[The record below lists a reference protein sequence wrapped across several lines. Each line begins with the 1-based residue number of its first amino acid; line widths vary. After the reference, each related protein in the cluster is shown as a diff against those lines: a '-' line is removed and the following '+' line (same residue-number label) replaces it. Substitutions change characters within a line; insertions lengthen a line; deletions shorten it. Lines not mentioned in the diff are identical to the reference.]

1 MNFFKKTKG
10 SITVLVTLILV
21 PTIFFEGFMVDLAR
35 IKLYSNQAV
44 MTADN
49 YGEAVISMYDNLL
62 KELYGLFAITQ
73 EISQDEEVLKQ
84 LSNLEEYIKSS
95 FHPTENEIGWKHLE
109 GVQGYMGLNS
119 SREGF
124 MPYKDAD
131 VTLSYEVVPDSALSN
146 ASILGTQIGD
156 FMKFRIVLTLF
167 DSDDAIFDAIEAIS
181 NGEKDAEAI
190 EKQSEL
196 TEQAGKVLDRTR
208 EYYEILKRLNH
219 YPDYI
224 DGINSAYE
232 SVKSG
237 FSTITGAK
245 YYKTYR
251 DYVENKEKIKDA
263 VEKREELEDGEELSA
278 QEKKYADMYDDY
290 WECAESGSL
299 EIYEDYTKNREEVKK
314 AAEKKSAGQ
323 SLSTEEKKYAKLY
336 EEHWDNEEKRKE
348 KLKQRF
354 ENYLG
359 MVIASTE
366 DDMVDF
372 ESFNSLV
379 NELAIKA
386 YEVKKELRVLKE
398 CRDSLN
404 ETLQS
409 EKVSD
414 DIKKGMK
421 DDLLQID
428 KLFEANGIYSADNYI
443 KLAEFIGENSTCNAD
458 YELQTEDI
466 SLRIEER
473 ENAHLEVSGSVPEWY
488 GSLNKNKYK
497 NFMNVTAYKELY
509 SSLNDCFETGN
520 SSEAEEKAK
529 KKRKEAEDSQKEAE
543 KQLNEDEETSA
554 RDIPESFHFGNEH
567 NQGEFKVTN
576 MIKNAASLFKSNSFA
591 EAGNKLLI
599 KAYTVAYNFSMF
611 SSRVTNVKE
620 GEEKKKSLTGYE
632 MAENI
637 NYLYQAE
644 LEYLFGGLNSSADNL
659 KSARNW
665 ILTFRSVVNYVATY
679 SIDEINKP
687 IQSIAKLASAVNPL
701 LGVVVSGVLRLAV
714 ATIETVGDWEELKK
728 GEGVIVI
735 KQKLKDLTSYDK
747 FKDMIKSD
755 GNENISSSS
764 NTNSNNDKKKFSD
777 IKLNYEQYLLVLIIF
792 LTEDNQLLERTGNL
806 ITLNVNTVKQH
817 LKKGEN
823 LSELE
828 FKLTDA
834 YTAVNATCE
843 VHLDFVVMPDGFAKK
858 VADDDTYEEVKTFEK
873 NRYKFTVTRGY

>member
-73 EISQDEEVLKQ
+73 DEEALKQ
-84 LSNLEEYIKSS
+84 LSNLEEYMKSS
-95 FHPTENEIGWKHLE
+95 FNPEENEIGWKHLE
-109 GVQGYMGLNS
+109 GVQGYMGFNS

-131 VTLSYEVVPDSALSN
+131 VALSREVVPDSALSN

-156 FMKFRIVLTLF
+156 FMKFRIALTLF
-167 DSDDAIFDAIEAIS
+167 DSDDAIFDAIEAVS
-181 NGEKDAEAI
+181 NAEKDAEAI

-196 TEQAGKVLDRTR
+196 TEQAGKVLEKTK

-232 SVKSG
+232 AVKSG

-251 DYVENKEKIKDA
+251 DYVENKEEIKEA
-263 VEKREELEDGEELSA
+263 VEKREELEEGEELSA

-299 EIYEDYTKNREEVKK
+299 EIYEDYTENREEVKK

-354 ENYLG
+354 DNYLG

-366 DDMVDF
+366 DDIVDF
-372 ESFNSLV
+372 ESFDSLV

-386 YEVKKELRVLKE
+386 NEVKNELRVLKD

-409 EKVSD
+409 EKVSGR
-414 DIKKGMK
+414 IKEGMEE
-421 DDLLQID
+421 DLLQID
-428 KLFEANGIYSADNYI
+428 KLFESNGTYSADNYI
-443 KLAEFIGENSTCNAD
+443 KLAEFIGQNSTCNAD

-473 ENAHLEVSGSVPEWY
+473 ENAHLEVFGSVPEWY

-497 NFMNVTAYKELY
+497 NFMNVTAYRELY
-509 SSLNDCFETGN
+509 SSLNDCFETGS

-529 KKRKEAEDSQKEAE
+529 KKKKEAEDSQKEAE
-543 KQLNEDEETSA
+543 KKLNEDEETSA
-554 RDIPESFHFGNEH
+554 RDIPESFHLGNGH

-599 KAYTVAYNFSMF
+599 KAYTVAYDFSMF

-644 LEYLFGGLNSSADNL
+644 LEYLFGGFNSSEDNL

-665 ILTFRSVVNYVATY
+665 ILTFRSVVNYTATY
-679 SIDEINKP
+679 FVKEVNDSIR
-687 IQSIAKLASAVNPL
+687 SIAKAASAVNPL
-701 LGVVVSGVLRLAV
+701 LGVVVSGVLRLSV

-735 KQKLKDLTSYDK
+735 KQELKDLTSYEK
-747 FKDMIKSD
+747 FKDMIKPD
-755 GNENISSSS
+755 EDIPISS
-764 NTNSNNDKKKFSD
+764 NTTSDNDKKKFSD

-806 ITLNVNTVKQH
+806 ITLNVNTVKKH

>member
-73 EISQDEEVLKQ
+73 DEEALKQ
-84 LSNLEEYIKSS
+84 LSSLEEYIKSS
-95 FHPTENEIGWKHLE
+95 FHPAENEIGWKHLE
-109 GVQGYMGLNS
+109 GLQGYMGLNS

-156 FMKFRIVLTLF
+156 FMKFRIALTLF
-167 DSDDAIFDAIEAIS
+167 NGDDAIFKAIEAVS
-181 NGEKDAEAI
+181 NTEKDAEAI
-190 EKQSEL
+190 EKQNEL
-196 TEQAGKVLDRTR
+196 TEQAGKVLEKTK

-232 SVKSG
+232 GVKSG

-251 DYVENKEKIKDA
+251 DYVENKEEIKEA
-263 VEKREELEDGEELSA
+263 VEKREELEEGEELSA

-290 WECAESGSL
+290 WECAESKSL
-299 EIYEDYTKNREEVKK
+299 EIYEDYTENREEVKK

-336 EEHWDNEEKRKE
+336 EEHWDNDEKRKE

-354 ENYLG
+354 DNYLG
-359 MVIASTE
+359 MVIAATQ

-372 ESFNSLV
+372 ESFDSLAE
-379 NELAIKA
+379 ELEIKA
-386 YEVKKELRVLKE
+386 KEVEKELKVLKE

-404 ETLQS
+404 ETLES
-409 EKVSD
+409 GKVSSH
-414 DIKKGMK
+414 IKEGMER
-421 DDLLQID
+421 DLAQID
-428 KLFEANGIYSADNYI
+428 KLFEVNGTYSADNYI
-443 KLAEFIGENSTCNAD
+443 KLVGVIKGNSACNAD
-458 YELQTEDI
+458 YELQTEEI

-473 ENAHLEVSGSVPEWY
+473 ENAHLEISEDVPEWY
-488 GSLNKNKYK
+488 DSLNKNKYK
-497 NFMNVTAYKELY
+497 DFMNKAVYKELY
-509 SSLNDCFETGN
+509 LSLEKCFGTGN
-520 SSEAEEKAK
+520 NSEAEEKAK
-529 KKRKEAEDSQKEAE
+529 KKKKEAEDRQKEAE

-554 RDIPESFHFGNEH
+554 RDIPEGFYFGNVH

-599 KAYTVAYNFSMF
+599 KAYTVAYDFSMF

-620 GEEKKKSLTGYE
+620 GEEKKESLTGYE

-665 ILTFRSVVNYVATY
+665 ILTFRAVMNFSATY
-679 SIDEINKP
+679 LVDQVNIP
-687 IQSIAKLASAVNPL
+687 IQVISDAASAINPL
-701 LGVVVSGVLRLAV
+701 LGVVVSGALRLAV
-714 ATIETVGDWEELKK
+714 ATIETVGDWDELKK
-728 GEGVIVI
+728 GEGVVVL
-735 KQKLKDLTSYDK
+735 KEELKDLTSYEK
-747 FKDMIKSD
+747 FKDMIKPD
-755 GNENISSSS
+755 ENIQGSS
-764 NTNSNNDKKKFSD
+764 NTKVESSSF
-777 IKLNYEQYLLVLIIF
+777 KLDYEQYLMVLIIF
-792 LTEDNQLLERTGNL
+792 LTEDNQLIERTGNL

>member
-73 EISQDEEVLKQ
+73 NEKALDE
-84 LSNLEEYIKSS
+84 LSNLEGYIKSS
-95 FHPTENEIGWKHLE
+95 FNPEESEIGWKHLGGLQE
-109 GVQGYMGLNS
+109 YMGINS

-124 MPYKDAD
+124 MPYKDAN
-131 VTLSYEVVPDSALSN
+131 VTLSREVVPDSALSN

-156 FMKFRIVLTLF
+156 FMKFRIALTLF

-181 NGEKDAEAI
+181 NAEKDAEAI

-263 VEKREELEDGEELSA
+263 VEKREELEEEEELSA

-299 EIYEDYTKNREEVKK
+299 EIYEDYTENREEVKK

-323 SLSTEEKKYAKLY
+323 SLSTKEKKYVRIY
-336 EEHWDNEEKRKE
+336 EEHWDNEEKRRE

-366 DDMVDF
+366 DDIVDF
-372 ESFNSLV
+372 ESFDSLV

-386 YEVKKELRVLKE
+386 NEVKNELRVLKE

-409 EKVSD
+409 GKVSGR
-414 DIKKGMK
+414 IKEGMEG
-421 DDLLQID
+421 DLERID
-428 KLFEANGIYSADNYI
+428 KLFEANGTYSADNYI

-458 YELQTEDI
+458 YELQTENI

-473 ENAHLEVSGSVPEWY
+473 ENAHLEVSGNVPEWY

-497 NFMNVTAYKELY
+497 NFMNVTAYRELY
-509 SSLNDCFETGN
+509 SSLNDCFETGS

-529 KKRKEAEDSQKEAE
+529 KKKKEAEDSQKEAE
-543 KQLNEDEETSA
+543 KKLNEDEETSA
-554 RDIPESFHFGNEH
+554 RNIPESFHLGNGH

-576 MIKNAASLFKSNSFA
+576 MIKNAASLFKSNSFS

-599 KAYTVAYNFSMF
+599 KAYTVAYDFSMF
-611 SSRVTNVKE
+611 SSRVTNVKG

-644 LEYLFGGLNSSADNL
+644 LEYLFGGFNSSEDNL

-665 ILTFRSVVNYVATY
+665 ILTFRAVVNYAATY
-679 SIDEINKP
+679 SVKEVNDS
-687 IQSIAKLASAVNPL
+687 IQAIAKAASAVNPL

-728 GEGVIVI
+728 GEGMIVI
-735 KQKLKDLTSYDK
+735 KQELKDLTSYEK
-747 FKDMIKSD
+747 FKDMIKPDES
-755 GNENISSSS
+755 IQSSS
-764 NTNSNNDKKKFSD
+764 NTNAESSSKF
-777 IKLNYEQYLLVLIIF
+777 KLDYEQYLLVLIIF

-806 ITLNVNTVKQH
+806 ITLNVNTVKKH

-858 VADDDTYEEVKTFEK
+858 VADGDTYEEVKTFEK